1 MSKEPN
7 LGRLSIRFWPNTLET
22 LFLHRKL
29 ISWNANVIDS
39 LSRPLTHWARL
50 HSQMAP

>member
-1 MSKEPN
+1 MSNVPN
-7 LGRLSIRFWPNTLET
+7 LGRLSIGFWLNTLET

-29 ISWNANVIDS
+29 ISWGANVIDI